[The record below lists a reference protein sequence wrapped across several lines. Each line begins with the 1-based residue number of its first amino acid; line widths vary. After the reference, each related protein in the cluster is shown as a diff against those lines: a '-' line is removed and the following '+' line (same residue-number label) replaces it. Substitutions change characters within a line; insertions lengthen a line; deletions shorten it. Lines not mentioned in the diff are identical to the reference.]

1 MKRNLED
8 VASGRGS
15 ASVSDVRAHRN
26 VVEFEPEEIL
36 SDGFSIQ
43 EEMEELNTSREIGNG
58 EESPSKRP
66 KRKATE
72 RRAKNMYGSERGE
85 MMGNLTKSALFDT
98 FEDYKK
104 LYVSTNRTSTSSM
117 SSSSMEM
124 RGIASGDSNDTDSER
139 VFVRSHRKKY
149 QQMISEIGGM
159 DESELD
165 MYLHERI
172 EKDYPKFDVLD
183 WWKVHSPRFPIL
195 SRLARDV
202 LAMPIST
209 VASESV
215 FSTGGRIIDDFKAS
229 LTPKMAQS
237 LICCQDWLR
246 HNPMKSSE
254 EDYDFIQNIERGEGM
269 ISTGAAEQ

>member
-1 MKRNLED
+1 MR
-8 VASGRGS
+8 
-15 ASVSDVRAHRN
+15 SDDDSLVDMARRMRAKFDKYWGN
-26 VVEFEPEEIL
+26 IDKMNMMLYAVVMLDPRHKFNYL
-36 SDGFSIQ
+36 LYVF
-43 EEMEELNTSREIGNG
+43 
-58 EESPSKRP
+58 
-66 KRKATE
+66 
-72 RRAKNMYGSERGE
+72 KNMYGSERGE

-254 EDYDFIQNIERGEGM
+254 EDYDFIQNIERDFSQSIGTESG
-269 ISTGAAEQ
+269 IIGI